1 MAGGKQTPR
10 QKMVNLMYLVF
21 IAMMAMNVSVEVIT
35 AFGLMNEKFEQAN
48 DTSEKTNNVLIEG
61 LAMRAQDEPARYSEA
76 YEKALQVQK
85 LSNSFYKYLGT
96 LKEDAALGFEKNPET
111 GKLPY
116 EQMVKGAG
124 IDDGWFAGDGY
135 STKGTEIIAEF
146 KKYRENFKAIIGND
160 TKYKF
165 LLDDIDER
173 MNTNDVKNS
182 DGIDIDF
189 LTYHFRGFPAV
200 ASLAYLSALQG
211 DVREL
216 EHEAYNLFLG
226 NSLKQAASMKN
237 YQAFVITDKSV
248 YFSGEPIKG
257 KVVLGRFDKSTV
269 PTSVNVNGSAINP
282 KNMVDGQV
290 VLNMTAGSV
299 GEHKFNG
306 KFTFMEDGKPVVV
319 DVQNSNY
326 VVVPR
331 PNSATISAEKM
342 NVVYVG
348 LDNPISVS
356 FAGVSNDKVNVTSS
370 VGGLTKVGEGKYNIK
385 PLTGREVTITA
396 TGTLPDGKTVS
407 DKKVFRIKPIP
418 SPTGTVRGETS
429 PKGSVNNLGIASVG
443 VKMDD
448 FDFDV
453 KLDVTEFTVIFPKG
467 TVIVK
472 GSNKLNDEA
481 KRLSENL
488 KPGDKVI
495 FTNIKSKMIG
505 APIIMKPATNNVV
518 YTIQ

>member
-10 QKMVNLMYLVF
+10 QKMINLMYLVF

-35 AFGLMNEKFEQAN
+35 AFGLMNEKFEKAN
-48 DTSEKTNNVLIEG
+48 VTSEQTNTVLLQG
-61 LAMRAQDEPARYSEA
+61 LQMRAEDDPTRYSEP
-76 YEKALQVQK
+76 YEKALAVQK
-85 LSNSFYKYLGT
+85 LSNSFYNYISS
-96 LKEDAALGFEKNPET
+96 LKADATQGFEVDPVT

-124 IDDGWFAGDGY
+124 IDDNWFAGDGY
-135 STKGTEIIAEF
+135 STKGNEIIAEF
-146 KKYRENFKAIIGND
+146 KKYRDNFKTIIGND
-160 TKYKF
+160 AKYKF
-165 LLDDIDER
+165 LIDDIEDR

-182 DGIDIDF
+182 DGVDISF

-200 ASLAYLSALQG
+200 ASLAYLSALQN

-237 YQAFVITDKSV
+237 YQAFVVTDKSV
-248 YFSGEPIKG
+248 YFAGEPIKG

-269 PTSVNVNGSAINP
+269 PTSVVINGSAVNT
-282 KNMVDGQV
+282 KNIVDGQV

-331 PNSATISAEKM
+331 PNSATIAADKM

-356 FAGVSNDKVNVTSS
+356 FAGVSNDKVNVSS
-370 VGGLTKVGEGKYNIK
+370 SIGGLTKVGDGKYSLK
-385 PLTGREVTITA
+385 PLSGREVVVTA
-396 TGTLPDGKTVS
+396 SGTLPDGKVVS

-418 SPTGTVRGETS
+418 TPRGTVRGEYS
-429 PKGSVNNLGIASVG
+429 PKGSIENLGIVNVG
-443 VKMDD
+443 VKMED

-453 KLDVTEFTVIFPKG
+453 KLNVTEFTVIFPKG
-467 TVIVK
+467 SVVVRGGTR
-472 GSNKLNDEA
+472 LNEDA
-481 KRLSENL
+481 KRLAQRL

-495 FTNIKSKMIG
+495 FTNIKSEMIG
-505 APIIMKPATNNVV
+505 APIKMKPAPDVV